1 MTDNNS
7 GRPVY
12 RYVRVAD
19 AIRSQVLSGH
29 YQPGQQLPPQH
40 DLARG
45 HGVAF
50 STLKKALDVLSQEGY
65 VDRRVGEGTFAS
77 LPRETRQLALVV
89 DDEQTTR
96 AFMSRAI
103 ARHGWRCVTASGGS
117 EALERVADERFDLI
131 FLDLAMP
138 GMNGAETF
146 GGIRRIDP
154 GANVVISTAYPD
166 SELMA
171 QALRVGRFSLLP
183 KPFGPDQLA
192 LTLDAAAARPQPAG
206 RAS

>member
-1 MTDNNS
+1 MANDS
-7 GRPVY
+7 SRPVY

-19 AIRSQVLSGH
+19 AIRSQVAGGH

-40 DLARG
+40 DLARQ

-50 STLKKALDVLSQEGY
+50 TTLKKALDLLTAEGY

-77 LPRETRQLALVV
+77 VPREVRRSALVV
-89 DDEQTTR
+89 DDEKTTR

-103 ARHGWRCVTASGGS
+103 ARHGWRCVTADSGS
-117 EALERVADERFDLI
+117 EALIRVAEEQFDLI
-131 FLDLAMP
+131 FLDLSMP
-138 GMNGAETF
+138 GMNGAQTF

-166 SELMA
+166 SDLMA
-171 QALRVGRFSLLP
+171 EARRVGRFSLLP
-183 KPFGPDQLA
+183 KPFGPDQLG
-192 LTLDAAAARPQPAG
+192 LTLDAAAARPQPTRRG
-206 RAS
+206 P

>member
-1 MTDNNS
+1 MDDSNS
-7 GRPVY
+7 SRPVY

-19 AIRSQVLSGH
+19 AIRAQVLSGH
-29 YQPGQQLPPQH
+29 YKPGQQLPAQH
-40 DLARG
+40 ALARE

-50 STLKKALDVLSQEGY
+50 TTLKKALDVLTEEGY

-103 ARHGWRCVTASGGS
+103 TRHGWRCITASSGS
-117 EALERVADERFDLI
+117 EALAHVAKKRFDLI

-138 GMNGAETF
+138 GMNGAEAF
-146 GGIRRIDP
+146 GGIRRLDP
-154 GANVVISTAYPD
+154 GANVVISTA
-166 SELMA
+166 
-171 QALRVGRFSLLP
+171 
-183 KPFGPDQLA
+183 
-192 LTLDAAAARPQPAG
+192 
-206 RAS
+206 